1 MDPSGA
7 LTYFKCHAT
16 ARAFARMVDWQ
27 LWCDVG
33 LGTSHLLFLP
43 VLLFLPGCVGPSASS
58 KKGGQF
64 KLLGRW
70 SFPCR
75 PQARSVGICV
85 VKIRESVVLDM
96 LEIHWNSGFLLSNEN
111 FDPCCQWY
119 RMWVRIDTNNMF
131 PCARMVSC
139 QSFEFMQKTW
149 KRGRGRARKESFVSR
164 GTETQSF
171 VSRWIFG
178 TACSF
183 SFHVMCSQC
192 VLAATSYDYASW
204 SAFAVATALLEAR
217 STNF

>member
-58 KKGGQF
+58 KKGGQL

-85 VKIRESVVLDM
+85 VNLLSLTCLKFIEIRDFCCQTKTLIRVANDKCGCELTQITCFRVRAWFHVSLLNSCKKLEREAAEERGRKVLSHEARRRSH
-96 LEIHWNSGFLLSNEN
+96 LFHAGFLEQRVPS
-111 FDPCCQWY
+111 
-119 RMWVRIDTNNMF
+119 
-131 PCARMVSC
+131 VSMSC
-139 QSFEFMQKTW
+139 
-149 KRGRGRARKESFVSR
+149 
-164 GTETQSF
+164 
-171 VSRWIFG
+171 
-178 TACSF
+178 
-183 SFHVMCSQC
+183 QC

-204 SAFAVATALLEAR
+204 SACAVATALLEAR